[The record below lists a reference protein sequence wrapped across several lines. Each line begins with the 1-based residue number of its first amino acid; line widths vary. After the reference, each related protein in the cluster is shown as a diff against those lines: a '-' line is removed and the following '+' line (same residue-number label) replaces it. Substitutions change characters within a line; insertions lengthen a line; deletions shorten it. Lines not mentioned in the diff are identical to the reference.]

1 MNQRNKTATTLKYK
15 LWPFITYTFTAL
27 KKVISLAIKELTC
40 ETVKKK
46 KNKLK
51 NCKSYLLKC
60 LGYNQSDY
68 IVYESI

>member
-46 KNKLK
+46 KQIKKL
-51 NCKSYLLKC
+51 
-60 LGYNQSDY
+60 
-68 IVYESI
+68 